1 MKKNLYIGL
10 LSVAILTTSCNVD
23 LLNIPQEGVVSE
35 ENFYKTDDDCNE
47 AITAVYNI
55 FRSAYSGDIADIFP
69 YERVHVPVSA
79 FRGESNPGCP
89 GAHVPVGFFK

>member
-10 LSVAILTTSCNVD
+10 LSAAILATSCNVD

-35 ENFYKTDDDCNE
+35 ENFYKTDTDCDE

-55 FRSAYSGDIADIFP
+55 FRSAYSGDIDWRYCNGFYLKNALADDLVAGGGWTSLGH
-69 YERVHVPVSA
+69 RNSRKA
-79 FRGESNPGCP
+79 
-89 GAHVPVGFFK
+89 